1 MQPNE
6 LGGLR
11 RLSAMD
17 DFRVAAGSPDPRG
30 WKVTAADGVEI
41 GRVRDLIVDPQAL
54 RVRYLDVEIDAAAPG
69 TGERHLLLPIG
80 RARLHETDDRVI
92 VEALP
97 AAALSA
103 LPRYG
108 GADFDREYESA
119 VRRGFFP
126 DGITPEMLAWMAEL
140 DEAPDGYYGAEDFDE
155 SSFFRGRGTAAWL
168 GATTEAEAA
177 YQPDAPSE
185 LEVRRPAAR
194 EDSVEAARERA
205 GLVEPGADSTRAS
218 GEERRP
224 GPDAEWNDD
233 PEARPR

>member
-1 MQPNE
+1 MQREE

-17 DFRVAAGSPDPRG
+17 DFRVAAGAPDPRG
-30 WKVTAADGVEI
+30 WQVTAADGVEI
-41 GRVRDLIVDPQAL
+41 GRVRDLIFDREAL

-69 TGERHLLLPIG
+69 TGERHVLLPIG
-80 RARLHETDDRVI
+80 RARLHESEDRVI
-92 VEALP
+92 VSGLP
-97 AAALSA
+97 AASVAA

-140 DEAPDGYYGAEDFDE
+140 EESGGGYYGAEDFDE
-155 SSFFRGRGTAAWL
+155 TSFFRGRGTAAWL

-177 YQPDAPSE
+177 YQPDAPDREIPRS
-185 LEVRRPAAR
+185 ATR

-205 GLVEPGADSTRAS
+205 GLVEPGADTTRAS
-218 GEERRP
+218 REERKP

-233 PEARPR
+233 PEVRPR